1 MEFLMK
7 QVLSF
12 PSFAGAARLGLLAL
26 MSLVLAACTSSSLI
40 DYRGGAF
47 EDDIEVDKTSLSL
60 VEGGLPQARAI
71 LKNDTSKELKFE
83 YKFVWL
89 DTEGVPLDETD
100 RPWRPAKLAG
110 KDRMTVTGTAPFDR
124 ARRFQIQIRAPQ
136 EITK

>member
-1 MEFLMK
+1 MK
-7 QVLSF
+7 QVPFF
-12 PSFAGAARLGLLAL
+12 PSLAGAARLAMPMLLG
-26 MSLVLAACTSSSLI
+26 LVLSACSSSSLI

-47 EDDIEVDKTSLSL
+47 EDDIEVEKTSLSL
-60 VEGGLPQARAI
+60 VEGGLPLARAV
-71 LKNDTSKELKFE
+71 LVNDSRKELKFE

-124 ARRFQIQIRAPQ
+124 ARRFQIQIREPQ

>member
-1 MEFLMK
+1 MK

-12 PSFAGAARLGLLAL
+12 PSFAGVGRLGLPLL
-26 MSLVLAACTSSSLI
+26 LSLLLAACSSSSLI
-40 DYRGGAF
+40 DYRGGDF

-60 VEGGLPQARAI
+60 VEGGLPQARAV
-71 LKNDTSKELKFE
+71 LTNDTNKELKFE

-124 ARRFQIQIRAPQ
+124 ARRFQIQIRKPQ

>member
-1 MEFLMK
+1 MEFTMK
-7 QVLSF
+7 QVLSYLT
-12 PSFAGAARLGLLAL
+12 PAGAARVGLTMLL
-26 MSLVLAACTSSSLI
+26 SLVLAACGSSSLI

-60 VEGGLPQARAI
+60 VEGGLPQARAV
-71 LKNDTSKELKFE
+71 LTNDSNKELKFE

-124 ARRFQIQIRAPQ
+124 ARRFQIQIREPQ
-136 EITK
+136 QITK

>member
-1 MEFLMK
+1 MK
-7 QVLSF
+7 QVLSYLT
-12 PSFAGAARLGLLAL
+12 PAGAARVGLPMLL
-26 MSLVLAACTSSSLI
+26 SLVLAACGSSSLI

-60 VEGGLPQARAI
+60 VEGGLPQARAV

-100 RPWRPAKLAG
+100 RPWRPAKLSG

-124 ARRFQIQIRAPQ
+124 ARRFQIQIREPQ
-136 EITK
+136 EIKK